1 VGPAHPEPKKGSGG
15 DRPRR
20 VGILGGTFDPIHVG
34 HLVAACWAREALDLD
49 RILMVVANQPWQKT
63 AHRQVT
69 AAEDRLAVV
78 TAAVDGVPGLE
89 PSRLEIDRGGPSY
102 SVDTVRQLIGEQPDT
117 SFTLVIGA
125 DVAPDLETWHDVAA
139 LAGLVTLAIV
149 DRAGVP
155 RPPDPA
161 GWSVERVAIPALDVS
176 SSELRDRLAAGS
188 SVDFLIPA
196 PAILCI
202 RRLGLYAGPR

>member
-1 VGPAHPEPKKGSGG
+1 MGPADPEPKSGPG
-15 DRPRR
+15 RGRGRR
-20 VGILGGTFDPIHVG
+20 VGILGGTFDPIHIG
-34 HLVAACWAREALDLD
+34 HLVAATWAREALDLD
-49 RILMVVANQPWQKT
+49 RVMMVVANQPWQKT
-63 AHRQVT
+63 AQRRVT
-69 AAEDRLAVV
+69 PAEDRWAVV
-78 TAAVDGVPGLE
+78 TAAVEGVPGLE

-102 SVDTVRQLIGEQPDT
+102 TVDTVRHLMAAHPDT

-125 DVAPDLETWHDVAA
+125 DVAPDLDTWHDGAA
-139 LAGLVTLAIV
+139 LARLVTLAVV

-155 RPPDPA
+155 RTPDPT